1 MEEYQMSRHGKITTT
16 YTKSGLRR
24 YEVEVWHD
32 ELNKY
37 QVIRGD
43 SKYVVEQKLSVK
55 VTQWDEMW
63 ERKKAA
69 EEKRIERERHAQDK
83 KEKIN
88 LAAEKT
94 HRAQAEITTME
105 NILNHTLEIDDAV
118 DWESLKNLSDYPEQK
133 PIKPTLDKEPLLSD
147 SDYQPQLKILD
158 KIIKSRRVEKEKK
171 ANEKY
176 ENDHKKWV
184 EEKERIEVEFNLAI
198 TDWEEA
204 RDEYLIKRDEDNSII
219 DQKKETYLQG
229 DNEAILDYFDLVL
242 SNSEYP
248 DYFPQSYDIDF
259 NPEGRFLI
267 VDYQLP
273 DLSFIPT
280 VKQVKYIQTR
290 DEFTYSHLPKTQINK
305 LYDNVLYQVA
315 IRTIH
320 ELFESDKINSLI
332 FTVFNGYVCSVDPAT
347 GQEKTACV
355 LSLQAQKEEFSSIN
369 LAKVEP
375 KACFKK
381 LKGISSSKLY
391 SLTPIAPILR
401 IDREDKRF
409 VSSYEVADDLGEQY
423 NLAAMDWADFEHL
436 IRELFEKEFASSGGE
451 VKVTRASRDGGIDAV
466 AFDPDPIRGGKIAI
480 QAKRYTNTVGLSA
493 VRDLYGTV
501 INEGAAKGILVTT
514 ADYGPDAYEF
524 ANGKPLTLLNG
535 NNLLHLLEKH
545 GHKAKIDIE
554 EAKRILAEQEKD
566 IT

>member
-1 MEEYQMSRHGKITTT
+1 MSRYGKISTT

-24 YEVEVWHD
+24 YVVEVWHD

-37 QVIRGD
+37 QIIRGD
-43 SKYVVEQKLSVK
+43 SKYVVEQKLTAK

-63 ERKKAA
+63 ERKRAA
-69 EEKRIERERHAQDK
+69 EEKRIEREQLAHDK
-83 KEKIN
+83 KEKLN
-88 LAAEKT
+88 LAEEKT
-94 HRAQAEITTME
+94 HRAQTEISTLE
-105 NILNHTLEIDDAV
+105 NILHHTLDIDDAV
-118 DWESLKNLSDYPEQK
+118 DWETLKNLSDYPERK
-133 PIKPTLDKEPLLSD
+133 PIMFKLTNEPVLSD
-147 SDYQPQLKILD
+147 LNYQPQLKFLD
-158 KIIKSRRVEKEKK
+158 KLVKSRRIEKEKK
-171 ANEKY
+171 AKEKF
-176 ENDHKKWV
+176 ENDHKEWV
-184 EEKERIEVEFNLAI
+184 EEKEKKEVEFNLEV
-198 TDWEEA
+198 TEWEKE
-204 RDEYLIKRDEDNSII
+204 RDEYIKKRDENNAII

-229 DNEAILDYFDLVL
+229 DAEAILDYFDLVL

-248 DYFPQSYDIDF
+248 DYFPQSYDLDY
-259 NPEGRFLI
+259 NSDGKFLI

-273 DLSFIPT
+273 DLAYIPT
-280 VKQVKYIQTR
+280 VRQVKYIQSR
-290 DEFTYSHLPKTQINK
+290 DEFTYSQLPKTQINK
-305 LYDNVLYQVA
+305 LYDNILYQVA
-315 IRTIH
+315 LRTIH
-320 ELFESDKINSLI
+320 ELFESDNINAIVFS
-332 FTVFNGYVCSVDPAT
+332 VFNGYVCSVDPAT

-369 LAKVEP
+369 LANVEP

-409 VSSYEVADDLGEQY
+409 VSSYEVADDLGEQF
-423 NLAAMDWADFEHL
+423 NLAAMDWVDFEHL
-436 IRELFEKEFASSGGE
+436 IREVFEKEFASSGGE

-466 AFDPDPIRGGKIAI
+466 AFDPDPIRGGKIVI

-501 INEGAAKGILVTT
+501 INEGAAKGILITT

-566 IT
+566 GT